1 MSTCRFSQRVALVTN
16 DATLNEEVD
25 PDLLI
30 AQLKA
35 EIKRLK
41 SVMSVSSI
49 KPVFIFL
56 FLSLSQI
63 ATICIVLFQI
73 SEDSTPLNSQEF
85 QECCSAVQEF
95 LMDPDDDALLTI
107 PPDMRLVQQCF
118 QCLKCA
124 CNETHAKVTNA
135 MEVYKYAPE
144 TAQLVGDQ
152 RVQQLLKTL
161 SSRENEIKVLS
172 KMLKDT
178 QEKSKR
184 ALNDPNN
191 LQSKNFGQD
200 IEANLA
206 QFQAVTDT
214 LIKPPYSPPLTS
226 RPLIGKCISS

>member
-1 MSTCRFSQRVALVTN
+1 
-16 DATLNEEVD
+16 
-25 PDLLI
+25 
-30 AQLKA
+30 
-35 EIKRLK
+35 
-41 SVMSVSSI
+41 MSVSSI